1 MIFSNIT
8 SAQPNLLDANKINI
22 ETDITRGLHS
32 FSIVGLPDKSVEE
45 SRDRVSSAIRNSS
58 FESPK
63 QQNYKITISLSPA
76 NLKKSGSIFDLAIA
90 LGYLKSSEQIKFNP
104 KGKIFIGELSL
115 DGKVKKINGILQILI
130 FAKKNNF
137 KEIYIPEENI
147 TEAKLVFGIK
157 IYPIKTLRQ
166 IVDFLTKKTRINPLS
181 NDDGNFKNQILETIK
196 NTNKTQNQ
204 INFSQIKGNENAKRV
219 LLISA
224 CGGHNVCLHGPP
236 GTGKTLLSKAYH
248 TILPP
253 LDYEKIIESTSIH
266 SMRELENNLI
276 INPPFR
282 SPHHT
287 ASYSAII
294 GGGRDI
300 KPGEITLAHNGV
312 LFMDEFPEFD
322 RKVINSLRQPMEDK
336 KIKIARSNEKAEYPC
351 DFQLLITMNPCPC
364 GFKNSPNKEC
374 KCSTRELENYR
385 KKLSGPIEDRID
397 MFCEVSKVSY
407 KKLLEKRL
415 SNKDSEKLKRIVEKI
430 RKIQLARQNK
440 LNNELSSQDIKTMI
454 AKNNLHEFNKISE
467 KLNLSARAYFKI
479 LKVARTISD
488 LENCQKIKIPH
499 ILEALQYK
507 KSIDY

>member
-8 SAQPNLLDANKINI
+8 SAQPNLLGANKINI

-45 SRDRVSSAIRNSS
+45 SRDRVSSAIRNSG
-58 FESPK
+58 FDSPK

-104 KGKIFIGELSL
+104 KGKIFVGELSL

-147 TEAKLVFGIK
+147 KEAKLVFGIK
-157 IYPIKTLRQ
+157 IYPVKNLGH
-166 IVDFLTKKTRINPLS
+166 IVGFLTKKININPL
-181 NDDGNFKNQILETIK
+181 NNNGDDFKKQILEAI
-196 NTNKTQNQ
+196 NPTNESQNK
-204 INFSQIKGNENAKRV
+204 IDFSQIKGNENAKRV

-224 CGGHNVCLHGPP
+224 CGGHNVCLYGPP
-236 GTGKTLLSKAYH
+236 GTGKTLLSKAFH
-248 TILPP
+248 TILPT

-300 KPGEITLAHNGV
+300 KPGEITLAHNGI

-336 KIKIARSNEKAEYPC
+336 KIKIARSNEKVEYPC

-364 GFKNSPNKEC
+364 GFKNSPHKEC
-374 KCSTRELENYR
+374 KCSTRELGNYR

-397 MFCEVSKVSY
+397 MFCQVSKVSY
-407 KKLLEKRL
+407 KKLLEKKVDDKN
-415 SNKDSEKLKRIVEKI
+415 SDQLKRIVKKI
-430 RKIQLARQNK
+430 RETQLTRQNK
-440 LNNELSSQDIKTMI
+440 LNNELNNQDIKAMI
-454 AKNNLHEFNKISE
+454 TKNDLREFNEISE

-488 LENCQKIKIPH
+488 LENCHKIKIPH

-507 KSIDY
+507 NSIYY